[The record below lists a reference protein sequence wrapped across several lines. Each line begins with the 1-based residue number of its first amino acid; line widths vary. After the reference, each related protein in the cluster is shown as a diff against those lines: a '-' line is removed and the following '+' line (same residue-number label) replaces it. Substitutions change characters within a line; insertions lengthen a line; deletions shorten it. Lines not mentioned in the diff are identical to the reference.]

1 MTSEQKDAIAGAM
14 ISCRYNKGDNILN
27 EGDLA
32 SSFYIL
38 QEGTVAVYKDGK
50 EIRQMS
56 KGDSFGEQALY
67 YNSVRSATVKAIT
80 NVKQNTKLLR
90 DKYYPATI

>member
-1 MTSEQKDAIAGAM
+1 MTSDQKDAIANAM
-14 ISCRYNKGDNILN
+14 ISVVYSKDDNIVN
-27 EGDLA
+27 EGDMG

-38 QEGTVAVYKDGK
+38 QEGSVVVIKGGK

-67 YNSVRSATVKAIT
+67 YNAARSATVKALT
-80 NVKQNTKLLR
+80 NVS
-90 DKYYPATI
+90 